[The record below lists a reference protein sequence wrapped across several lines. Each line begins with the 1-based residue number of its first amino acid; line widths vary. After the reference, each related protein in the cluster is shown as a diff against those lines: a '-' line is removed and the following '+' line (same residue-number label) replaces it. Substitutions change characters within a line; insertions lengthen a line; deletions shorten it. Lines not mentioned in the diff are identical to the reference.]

1 MLSLVGYGFLSIIIV
16 LFLKPFLNIDRSI
29 AAYCFPF
36 GLVYIVLLASA
47 DYQMFDN
54 SKIKN
59 PNLINPGDT
68 VNFKKISIK
77 DYRNYNE

>member
-1 MLSLVGYGFLSIIIV
+1 MLSLVGYALLSIIIV

-47 DYQMFDN
+47 DYQMFDDAWHRYLGIAIGVCCEVVFIVGLLRHHN
-54 SKIKN
+54 K
-59 PNLINPGDT
+59 
-68 VNFKKISIK
+68 
-77 DYRNYNE
+77 

>member
-1 MLSLVGYGFLSIIIV
+1 MLSLFGYALLSLIIV

-47 DYQMFDN
+47 DPQMFDDAWHRYLG
-54 SKIKN
+54 IVIG
-59 PNLINPGDT
+59 LFCEAIFIFGL
-68 VNFKKISIK
+68 VRHMKK
-77 DYRNYNE
+77 